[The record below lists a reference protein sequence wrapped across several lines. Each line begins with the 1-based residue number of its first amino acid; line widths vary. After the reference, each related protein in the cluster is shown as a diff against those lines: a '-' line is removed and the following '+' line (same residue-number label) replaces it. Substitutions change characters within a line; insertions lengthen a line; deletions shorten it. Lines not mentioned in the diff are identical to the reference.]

1 MSLVDYASSD
11 DDETAAAEEEEE
23 EEQNRKKPEDH
34 TTKEPQFPNQEPRSQ
49 SHPVNQSILKPKQP
63 SETNED
69 SSVPSVELP
78 DASLLLNSPTSSSLL
93 SGSDHS
99 SRVAAAMAANASR
112 KRETN
117 VLGSSLPRSKVPR
130 SNLPHSKNVPET
142 VGRLLVPPQLTGRSN
157 IVTEDISKLFVKK
170 SAKPS

>member
-34 TTKEPQFPNQEPRSQ
+34 TTKEPQFPNQEPR
-49 SHPVNQSILKPKQP
+49 SILKPKQP